1 MNSTLI
7 ISLIASIIVISMVA
21 SGISYSR
28 QQAMKKRK
36 LRINKL
42 RQQADELLSYTSLLL
57 KIDESYVLITQV
69 QSLAVNALK
78 AAQQLAPDDQLI
90 LSHLRTQE

>member
-78 AAQQLAPDDQLI
+78 A
-90 LSHLRTQE
+90 